1 MPLIPLHDANP
12 RLYIRAHFVTIG
24 LIVLNVAIFV
34 SQIGIEETG
43 RFAAVAGYAVV
54 PARFFDGLVVPSEI
68 GSVSAPITLITYQF
82 LHADWA
88 HIAFNMLFLWVFG
101 DNVEDALGHKRFIAF
116 FLLCGV
122 AGGLVHSAVEPDSLT
137 PVIGASGAISG
148 VLGGYLMLYPR
159 ARLLV
164 LAFMVVPI
172 RLPALLVIGT
182 FFAQD
187 LLWGLTDAP
196 AALGTAVWAH
206 IGGFVAGAILVV
218 FLRNPRVALWHKPP
232 NPWG

>member
-34 SQIGIEETG
+34 NQIGIEETG

-101 DNVEDALGHKRFIAF
+101 DNVEILQAI
-116 FLLCGV
+116 V
-122 AGGLVHSAVEPDSLT
+122 ASAE
-137 PVIGASGAISG
+137 SGDE
-148 VLGGYLMLYPR
+148 V
-159 ARLLV
+159 
-164 LAFMVVPI
+164 
-172 RLPALLVIGT
+172 
-182 FFAQD
+182 
-187 LLWGLTDAP
+187 
-196 AALGTAVWAH
+196 
-206 IGGFVAGAILVV
+206 
-218 FLRNPRVALWHKPP
+218 RVR
-232 NPWG
+232 

>member
-34 SQIGIEETG
+34 SQIGIEEAG

-68 GSVSAPITLITYQF
+68 GSVSAPMTLITYQF

-122 AGGLVHSAVEPDSLT
+122 AGGLVQSAVEPDSLT

-159 ARLLV
+159 VRLLV

-206 IGGFVAGAILVV
+206 IGGFVAGAVLVI

-232 NPWG
+232 DPWG

>member
-68 GSVSAPITLITYQF
+68 GSVSAPITLITYQV

>member
-34 SQIGIEETG
+34 NQIGIEETG

>member
-34 SQIGIEETG
+34 NQIGIEETG

-122 AGGLVHSAVEPDSLT
+122 AGGLVQSAVEPDSLT

-187 LLWGLTDAP
+187 LLWGLTDGP

>member
-34 SQIGIEETG
+34 NQIGIEETG

-82 LHADWA
+82 LHADWS

-122 AGGLVHSAVEPDSLT
+122 AGGLVQSAVEPDSLT

-196 AALGTAVWAH
+196 AALGAAVWAH